1 MTMDELGRHHLADNH
16 VADDHVADNH
26 FADDH
31 FADNQLGD
39 STQVFAAISA
49 PIAEPSSTAILVNC
63 PECGTAA
70 MIEPTRRD
78 AQDFCSRCDFPLFWR
93 KSQLVLMDAQDT
105 GGASTRRLPGTV
117 GRAAAASVPCPHCTE
132 PNLPVA
138 VVCIRCGEPMQIV
151 APPPPP
157 PPAPLPEP
165 VLVPE
170 AIVEPER
177 ERIWMWVVLAIA
189 TALLV
194 GITAAVVLRHYFG

>member
-1 MTMDELGRHHLADNH
+1 MTMDEFGRHHLADN
-16 VADDHVADNH
+16 
-26 FADDH
+26 
-31 FADNQLGD
+31 
-39 STQVFAAISA
+39 TEVFATISE
-49 PIAEPSSTAILVNC
+49 PIPEASSTSILVNC

-78 AQDFCSRCDFPLFWR
+78 AQDFCVRCDFPLFWR
-93 KSQLVLMDAQDT
+93 KSELVLMEAQDT

-117 GRAAAASVPCPHCTE
+117 GRAAAASTPCPHCTE
-132 PNLPVA
+132 PNLPNA
-138 VVCIRCGEPMQIV
+138 IVCIRCGESMHIV

-170 AIVEPER
+170 TIVEPAR

-194 GITAAVVLRHYFG
+194 GITASVVLRHYFG